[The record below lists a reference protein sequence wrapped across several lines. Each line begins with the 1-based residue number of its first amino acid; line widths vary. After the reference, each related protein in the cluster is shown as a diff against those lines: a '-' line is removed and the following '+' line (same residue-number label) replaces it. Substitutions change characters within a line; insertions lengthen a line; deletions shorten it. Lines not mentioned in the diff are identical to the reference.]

1 MTTSLP
7 IDLPDA
13 EFVWS
18 FVRSQGP
25 GGQNVNKVNSKA
37 VLRWNVRDSA
47 AVPPGPKG
55 RFVEKFANRIAQ
67 SGELILT
74 SDRYRDQP
82 KNVEDC
88 REKLREMLLSV
99 WPAPKMRRARRVSR
113 GAKERRLRAKKEHS
127 EKKAGRRNPLD

>member
-1 MTTSLP
+1 MTELP
-7 IDLPDA
+7 IPLPED
-13 EFVWS
+13 EFTWS

-47 AVPPGPKG
+47 AIPFGPKG

-82 KNVEDC
+82 KNIEDC
-88 REKLREMLLSV
+88 RTKLREMLLSV
-99 WPAPKMRRARRVSR
+99 WAAPKFRKPLRISK

-127 EKKAGRRNPLD
+127 DKKAGRRGSFD

>member
-1 MTTSLP
+1 MSDLP
-7 IDLPDA
+7 IPLPED
-13 EFVWS
+13 EFSWS

-47 AVPPGPKG
+47 AVPAGPKM
-55 RFVEKFANRIAQ
+55 RFVEKFANRIAH

-82 KNVEDC
+82 KNIEDC
-88 REKLREMLLSV
+88 REKLREMLRSV
-99 WPAPKMRRARRVSR
+99 WAAPKFRKPIRISK
-113 GAKERRLRAKKEHS
+113 GAKERRLRAKKERS
-127 EKKAGRRNPLD
+127 EKKASRKNPLD